1 MAKIFDRMK
10 DLMFGEYEDDDDYY
24 EDDYDTAAPAP
35 APVREN
41 YGLRDARETEY
52 SAPAPRKAAPK
63 NAANPQI
70 YSVNTSVQ
78 MQVVI
83 IKPECYEDA
92 QEICDQIKTKRPVVV
107 NLEKVEYPIAQRI
120 MDFLSGTCYSLEGSI
135 QRVANNIFI
144 IGLKRSFSAACYL
157 NYALQHLDCRS
168 FLINGLGGMFDEQL
182 NQVKEGDVVVAIS
195 FSPYAAETVN
205 ISKVCAKKGVKQISI
220 TDSQISPLLAFSDI
234 AFVIK
239 EAHRPQKAQYIK

>member
-10 DLMFGEYEDDDDYY
+10 DLMFGEYEDDEDDYY
-24 EDDYDTAAPAP
+24 EDDDYMDTPP
-35 APVREN
+35 RSSRERDSYSSG
-41 YGLRDARETEY
+41 YGGRETDY
-52 SAPAPRKAAPK
+52 SAPAPRKPAGGR
-63 NAANPQI
+63 NNPQV
-70 YSVNTSVQ
+70 YSINTNVQ

-144 IGLKRSFSAACYL
+144 IAPENVDISGDFKEELK
-157 NYALQHLDCRS
+157 
-168 FLINGLGGMFDEQL
+168 
-182 NQVKEGDVVVAIS
+182 
-195 FSPYAAETVN
+195 T
-205 ISKVCAKKGVKQISI
+205 KGV
-220 TDSQISPLLAFSDI
+220 LLPWMNSG
-234 AFVIK
+234 
-239 EAHRPQKAQYIK
+239 R

>member
-1 MAKIFDRMK
+1 MAKIFDKMK
-10 DLMFGEYEDDDDYY
+10 DLMFGEYEEDDDYDYY
-24 EDDYDTAAPAP
+24 EDEYETAPAP
-35 APVREN
+35 ARETPS
-41 YGLRDARETEY
+41 YGLRDTGREMEY
-52 SAPAPRKAAPK
+52 TAPAPRKSAK
-63 NAANPQI
+63 NSNNPQI

-144 IGLKRSFSAACYL
+144 IAPENVDISGDFKEELK
-157 NYALQHLDCRS
+157 
-168 FLINGLGGMFDEQL
+168 
-182 NQVKEGDVVVAIS
+182 
-195 FSPYAAETVN
+195 T
-205 ISKVCAKKGVKQISI
+205 KGV
-220 TDSQISPLLAFSDI
+220 LLPWMNGTSA
-234 AFVIK
+234 
-239 EAHRPQKAQYIK
+239 R